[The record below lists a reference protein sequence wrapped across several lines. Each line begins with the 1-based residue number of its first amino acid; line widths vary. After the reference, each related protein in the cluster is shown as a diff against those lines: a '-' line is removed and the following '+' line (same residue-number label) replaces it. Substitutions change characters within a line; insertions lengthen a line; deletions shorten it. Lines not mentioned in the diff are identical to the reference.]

1 MSSRINLTY
10 WYYRK
15 LQDRV
20 DKLEAGKE
28 SLVNHIYDL
37 RQLLQKINADGDNK
51 ISYLNNKNAE
61 KKQQI
66 NQLLKA
72 LEITRSNAS
81 HFENMYSYWGNCV
94 NSSTYKNKNALF
106 DD

>member
-1 MSSRINLTY
+1 M
-10 WYYRK
+10 
-15 LQDRV
+15 QDRV

-37 RQLLQKINADGDNK
+37 RQLLQKINADGENK
-51 ISYLNNKNAE
+51 ISYLKNKNTE

-72 LEITRSNAS
+72 LEITRGNAS
-81 HFENMYSYWGNCV
+81 YFENVYSYWGNCV
-94 NSSTYKNKNALF
+94 NSSTYKNKNTLF